1 MNKKDAYIEKA
12 QAKIEEYACKLD
24 ELKAR
29 AKGEVAGLKID
40 TQEQVYKIEV
50 KLDAAKVRLAE
61 LTDSAEDKWEDLS
74 TRFEVLADDLG
85 TSFRK
90 FFEKH

>member
-24 ELKAR
+24 ELKAKT
-29 AKGEVAGLKID
+29 KGEIAGLKID
-40 TQEQVYKIEV
+40 AQEQLDKLEA
-50 KLDAAKVRLAE
+50 KLDAAKLRLAE
-61 LTDSAEDKWEDLS
+61 LADSAEDKWEDLS
-74 TRFEVLADDLG
+74 GRFEVLADDLG
-85 TSFRK
+85 SSFKK

>member
-1 MNKKDAYIEKA
+1 MKRKDAYIEKA
-12 QAKIEEYACKLD
+12 QARIDEYACKLD
-24 ELKAR
+24 ELKAKAR
-29 AKGEVAGLKID
+29 GEVAGLKID
-40 TQEQVYKIEV
+40 AKEQVDKLEV

-85 TSFRK
+85 ASFRK

>member
-1 MNKKDAYIEKA
+1 MSKKDAYIEKA

-24 ELKAR
+24 ELKAK
-29 AKGEVAGLKID
+29 AKGEVAGLKIELL
-40 TQEQVYKIEV
+40 EQIDK
-50 KLDAAKVRLAE
+50 LAE

>member
-1 MNKKDAYIEKA
+1 MSKKDAYIEKA

-29 AKGEVAGLKID
+29 TKGEVDGMKID
-40 TQEQVYKIEV
+40 AQQQIDRLEI
-50 KLDAAKVRLAE
+50 KLDATRLRLAE
-61 LTDSAEDKWEDLS
+61 LTDSAEDKWQDLS
-74 TRFEVLADDLG
+74 GRFEVLADDLG
-85 TSFRK
+85 ASFRK

>member
-1 MNKKDAYIEKA
+1 MNKKDAYVEKA
-12 QAKIEEYACKLD
+12 QARIEEYACKLD

-29 AKGEVAGLKID
+29 ARAEVAGMKID
-40 TQEQVYKIEV
+40 AQEQIDKLEV
-50 KLDAAKVRLAE
+50 KLEAAKLRLAE
-61 LTDSAEDKWEDLS
+61 LTESAEDKWQDLS
-74 TRFEVLADDLG
+74 LRFEVLAEDLG